1 MKYMLDTNICIAI
14 IKNCPLEVRERL
26 SVTEIGEVAIS
37 SIVLA
42 QLYYGVELSCKK
54 KENLDALEEF
64 LKYITVLDWP
74 EQAAS
79 QYGIIRAYL
88 RKKGI
93 PIGANDLLIAAHATA
108 LDIIL
113 VSDNTKEFTR
123 VPKLRLENWIER

>member
-1 MKYMLDTNICIAI
+1 
-14 IKNCPLEVRERL
+14 
-26 SVTEIGEVAIS
+26 
-37 SIVLA
+37 
-42 QLYYGVELSCKK
+42 
-54 KENLDALEEF
+54 
-64 LKYITVLDWP
+64 VLDWP